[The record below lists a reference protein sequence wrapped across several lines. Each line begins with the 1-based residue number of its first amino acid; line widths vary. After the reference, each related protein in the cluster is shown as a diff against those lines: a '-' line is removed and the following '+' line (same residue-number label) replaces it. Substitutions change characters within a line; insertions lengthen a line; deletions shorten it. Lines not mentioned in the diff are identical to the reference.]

1 MQDWNPELYM
11 QFSAERTRPAQEL
24 VARIAA
30 RLNVK
35 QAYDLGCGPG
45 NSTELLR
52 KAWPQANIT
61 GVDTSPAMLEKAR
74 RALPDC
80 HFVEQDVLRW
90 RPDGPADLI
99 YANASLQWL
108 PDHASLFP
116 RLASLLAPQGV
127 LAAQMPDNWQEPTH
141 AAMRT
146 VAKAMGMTVKER
158 EPLLAVEAYYDL
170 LSQAGCELDIWRT
183 TYFHL
188 MPSVDAIVEWLRAT
202 GLRPFLD
209 ALDETGQ
216 QHFLDRYRL
225 LLSQHYL
232 PRGDGRLLLA
242 FPRLFIVA
250 HKK

>member
-1 MQDWNPELYM
+1 MQDWNPELYL

-24 VARIAA
+24 VARIASRA
-30 RLNVK
+30 SVRQV
-35 QAYDLGCGPG
+35 YDLGCGPG

-52 KAWPQANIT
+52 KAWPQAKIT
-61 GVDTSPAMLEKAR
+61 GIDTSPAMLEKAR

-80 HFVEQDVLRW
+80 DFIEEDAALW
-90 RPDGPADLI
+90 RPQSEPDLI

-108 PDHASLFP
+108 PDHPSLFP
-116 RLASLLAPQGV
+116 RLASLLAPQGM
-127 LAAQMPDNWQEPTH
+127 LAVQMPDNWEEPTH

-158 EPLLAVEAYYDL
+158 EPLLTVEDYYDL

-188 MPSVDAIVEWLRAT
+188 LPSVDAVVDWLRST

-209 ALDETGQ
+209 ALDETGEER
-216 QHFLDRYRL
+216 FLERYRL

-232 PRGDGRLLLA
+232 PRRDGRLLLA

>member
-1 MQDWNPELYM
+1 MQDWNPELYL

-24 VARIAA
+24 VARIAT
-30 RLNVK
+30 RPSVR
-35 QAYDLGCGPG
+35 QVYDLGCGPG

-52 KAWPQANIT
+52 KAWPQAKIT
-61 GVDTSPAMLEKAR
+61 GIDTSPAMLEKAR

-80 HFVEQDVLRW
+80 DFIEEDVALW
-90 RPDGPADLI
+90 RPQSEADLI

-116 RLASLLAPQGV
+116 RLAGLLAPQGM
-127 LAAQMPDNWQEPTH
+127 LAVQMPDNWDEPTH

-158 EPLLAVEAYYDL
+158 EPLLTVENYYDL

-188 MPSVDAIVEWLRAT
+188 MPSVDAVVDWLRST

-209 ALDETGQ
+209 ALDASGEER
-216 QHFLDRYRL
+216 FLEHYRL

-232 PRGDGRLLLA
+232 PRRDGRLLLA